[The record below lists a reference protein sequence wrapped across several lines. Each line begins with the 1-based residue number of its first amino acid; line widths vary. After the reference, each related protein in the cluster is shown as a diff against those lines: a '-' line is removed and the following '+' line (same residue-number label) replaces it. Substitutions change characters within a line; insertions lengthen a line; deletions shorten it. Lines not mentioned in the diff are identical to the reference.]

1 MEIKS
6 GSGSA
11 IHPTSRNGWNYPD
24 LVLFSRATS
33 AMDDEDEA
41 WLESMD
47 NFFKQITNSPFVG

>member
-11 IHPTSRNGWNYPD
+11 IHPTSRNGLNYPN

-33 AMDDEDEA
+33 AMDNEDEA
-41 WLESMD
+41 WSESMG
-47 NFFKQITNSPFVG
+47 NFFKQITN